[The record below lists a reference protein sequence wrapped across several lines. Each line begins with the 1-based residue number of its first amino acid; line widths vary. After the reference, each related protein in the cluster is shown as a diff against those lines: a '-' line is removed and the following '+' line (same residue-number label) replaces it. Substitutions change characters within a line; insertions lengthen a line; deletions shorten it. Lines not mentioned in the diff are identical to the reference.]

1 MKFRIVFLTILPR
14 NLLFLAIVYMNS
26 DTSTPTTPDSK
37 KEISS
42 FPFLKVAT
50 VAITLFINYV
60 SMQLVYP
67 FIPFMIKDF
76 FPQVYYLKINY
87 TL

>member
-1 MKFRIVFLTILPR
+1 MDSSR
-14 NLLFLAIVYMNS
+14 NS
-26 DTSTPTTPDSK
+26 PTSPESNRKPSK
-37 KEISS
+37 

-76 FPQVYYLKINY
+76 FPEVYFIYIFHL
-87 TL
+87 LL